1 MLPININY
9 GPSATLTL
17 VDRYF
22 RLLTS
27 TGYMI
32 KKVPIKNNNSI
43 TLYHSDVSK

>member
-1 MLPININY
+1 MLPINITY

-32 KKVPIKNNNSI
+32 KKVPIKQIIIVTSQK
-43 TLYHSDVSK
+43 DR